1 MTEIVPFD
9 FEGTAVRV
17 LTIDGEPWWVAADI
31 CAVLDIRNSRDALS
45 SLDDDEK
52 GVGITDTLGGRQQM
66 TTVNEPGLYS
76 LILRSRKPQAKAFK
90 RWITHEVIPSI
101 RRAGAYS
108 LAAAPPPPAAVM
120 PTHAEA
126 LRGWA
131 GELERRQIAE
141 ARAEEEKRRRREL
154 EPLAAA
160 GRTFTEI
167 KGTVSVAVAAGHLS
181 NDLGIKVGR
190 DRLFTKMRDLGWI
203 CREGRGSRKC
213 WRAKQTAIDSGKL
226 REYPNPF
233 IDQETGER
241 QFGAPTIQITS
252 KGLSSLYAHYYG
264 EAQGRLGLE
273 DAG

>member
-1 MTEIVPFD
+1 MNGDPRKPEIAAAQTYF
-9 FEGTAVRV
+9 AVKTREAETRLPIPAEKPLDELEVAERYVAALREKRV
-17 LTIDGEPWWVAADI
+17 LAAR
-31 CAVLDIRNSRDALS
+31 L
-45 SLDDDEK
+45 
-52 GVGITDTLGGRQQM
+52 
-66 TTVNEPGLYS
+66 
-76 LILRSRKPQAKAFK
+76 
-90 RWITHEVIPSI
+90 
-101 RRAGAYS
+101 
-108 LAAAPPPPAAVM
+108 
-120 PTHAEA
+120 
-126 LRGWA
+126 
-131 GELERRQIAE
+131 ELES
-141 ARAEEEKRRRREL
+141 ARADTEHAARKKL

-264 EAQGRLGLE
+264 GAQGRLGLE